1 MNSNIDLREVKK
13 YNESLKKYQDAAAQ
27 VRAGIEFNKKE
38 LARLCSE
45 LSQELGVTVT
55 PENIEAIRE
64 ERVAK
69 ALNTLSVG
77 NEILDRIRKEEAQDA
92 SSSIPASVA
101 QPTVAQ
107 PGFAQPG
114 FVPAPPVFTPPAQPQ
129 AQSQPA
135 ADNTFA
141 NIGNIPPMF
150 GNQ

>member
-92 SSSIPASVA
+92 SSSIPSSVA

-129 AQSQPA
+129 AQAQPA
-135 ADNTFA
+135 TDNTFA

>member
-77 NEILDRIRKEEAQDA
+77 NEILDRIHKEEAQDA

-107 PGFAQPG
+107 PGSAQPG
-114 FVPAPPVFTPPAQPQ
+114 FVPAPPVFTPPAKPQ
-129 AQSQPA
+129 AQAQPA
-135 ADNTFA
+135 TDNTFA

>member
-107 PGFAQPG
+107 PTVAQPG

-129 AQSQPA
+129 AQAQPA
-135 ADNTFA
+135 TDNTFA

>member
-114 FVPAPPVFTPPAQPQ
+114 FVPAPPVFTSPAQPQ
-129 AQSQPA
+129 AQAQPA
-135 ADNTFA
+135 TDNTFA

>member
-92 SSSIPASVA
+92 SSSITASVA

-129 AQSQPA
+129 AQAQPT

>member
-92 SSSIPASVA
+92 SSSIHASVA

-129 AQSQPA
+129 AQAQPA
-135 ADNTFA
+135 TDNTFA

>member
-45 LSQELGVTVT
+45 LSQELGITVT

-92 SSSIPASVA
+92 NSSIQSAVA
-101 QPTVAQ
+101 QPVAQ
-107 PGFAQPG
+107 TG

-129 AQSQPA
+129 AQAQQGV
-135 ADNTFA
+135 DNAFA

>member
-92 SSSIPASVA
+92 NSSIHSAVA
-101 QPTVAQ
+101 QPQA
-107 PGFAQPG
+107 AQPG
-114 FVPAPPVFTPPAQPQ
+114 FVPAPPVFTPPVQPQVQAQPG
-129 AQSQPA
+129 

-141 NIGNIPPMF
+141 YIGNIPPMF

>member
-92 SSSIPASVA
+92 SSSITASVA
-101 QPTVAQ
+101 QPTAAQ

-129 AQSQPA
+129 AQAQPA

>member
-114 FVPAPPVFTPPAQPQ
+114 FVPAPPVFTHPAQPQ
-129 AQSQPA
+129 AQAQPA
-135 ADNTFA
+135 TDNTFA

>member
-92 SSSIPASVA
+92 SSSIPAAVA

-129 AQSQPA
+129 AQAQPA
-135 ADNTFA
+135 TDNTFA

>member
-69 ALNTLSVG
+69 ALNTL
-77 NEILDRIRKEEAQDA
+77 
-92 SSSIPASVA
+92 
-101 QPTVAQ
+101 
-107 PGFAQPG
+107 
-114 FVPAPPVFTPPAQPQ
+114 
-129 AQSQPA
+129 
-135 ADNTFA
+135 
-141 NIGNIPPMF
+141 
-150 GNQ
+150 

>member
-1 MNSNIDLREVKK
+1 M
-13 YNESLKKYQDAAAQ
+13 
-27 VRAGIEFNKKE
+27 
-38 LARLCSE
+38 CSE

-129 AQSQPA
+129 AQAQPA
-135 ADNTFA
+135 TDNTFA

>member
-45 LSQELGVTVT
+45 LSQELGVSVT

-77 NEILDRIRKEEAQDA
+77 NEILDRIRKEEAQDTN
-92 SSSIPASVA
+92 SSIPSAVA
-101 QPTVAQ
+101 QPTM
-107 PGFAQPG
+107 AQPG
-114 FVPAPPVFTPPAQPQ
+114 FVPAPPVFTPPVQPQ
-129 AQSQPA
+129 AQAQPTA
-135 ADNTFA
+135 ENTFA

>member
-101 QPTVAQ
+101 QPTAAQ

-114 FVPAPPVFTPPAQPQ
+114 FVPAPPVFTPQAQPQ
-129 AQSQPA
+129 AQAQPA